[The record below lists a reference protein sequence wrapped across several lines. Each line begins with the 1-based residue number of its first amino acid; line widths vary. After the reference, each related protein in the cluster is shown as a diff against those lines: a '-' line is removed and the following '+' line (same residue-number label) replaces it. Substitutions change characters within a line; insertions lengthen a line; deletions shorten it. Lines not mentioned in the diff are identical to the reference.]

1 GERTGLDAKSVD
13 LAVAFQAFH
22 WFDADAA
29 FAEFTRIARVRIGL
43 VQYERNERYP
53 FARAYGDLVREYA
66 TDDTEGLRLR
76 TLDAFASLAGDR
88 LERSAIAAEQRLGLD
103 GLTGRID
110 SASYLPKEG
119 ERAAQLRER
128 ARALFEQFEQDG
140 TVVLAMTYHVLTA
153 AVA

>member
-1 GERTGLDAKSVD
+1 M
-13 LAVAFQAFH
+13 
-22 WFDADAA
+22 
-29 FAEFTRIARVRIGL
+29 
-43 VQYERNERYP
+43 
-53 FARAYGDLVREYA
+53 REYA

-76 TLDAFASLAGDR
+76 TLAAFASLAGDR